1 MERAYEDLTEKD
13 FSINEQMMSVVCL
26 ATGNELLTK
35 GFRKSSGARTAKMKS
50 LAGCTHCIIEE
61 AEEVSEEDFMQLD
74 DTLRTIKAD
83 LQIIMIFNP
92 PPRDHWINKRWYDLE
107 PSRYKNFYHAI
118 PV

>member
-1 MERAYEDLTEKD
+1 MFVNPCSKIENQELTDED
-13 FSINEQMMSVVCL
+13 FAINEQMMSVVCL
-26 ATGNELLTK
+26 ATGNEILTK

-92 PPRDHWINKRWYDLE
+92 PPRDHWIQQ
-107 PSRYKNFYHAI
+107 AM
-118 PV
+118 V